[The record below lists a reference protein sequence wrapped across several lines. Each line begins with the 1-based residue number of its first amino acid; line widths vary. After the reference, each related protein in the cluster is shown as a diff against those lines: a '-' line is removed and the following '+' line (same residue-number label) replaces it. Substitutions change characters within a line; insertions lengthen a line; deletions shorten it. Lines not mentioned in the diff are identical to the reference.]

1 MTKQRTTFGPVDVVF
16 DDDCV
21 LAPRPWTLLQSAMAV
36 DRARTGT
43 PGTILELHSG
53 AGHIGQAVA
62 AWLQRSIV
70 QVDDDPACCGWS
82 VDNAARNG
90 IRSLVVCASTNALPV
105 PPTSCALVIAD
116 PPYVPSS
123 ETARYPEDPLHSI
136 DGGADGLDGVR
147 ATLTAVAPL
156 LRREGRLLMQVR
168 GPAQAESASA
178 LAAIVQPE
186 LRAVGVAIAA
196 DDRAVVEFLRT

>member
-1 MTKQRTTFGPVDVVF
+1 MTKQRASFGPIDVVF

-36 DRARTGT
+36 ERARTGT
-43 PGTILELHSG
+43 PETILELHCG
-53 AGHIGQAVA
+53 AGHIGQAAA
-62 AWLQRSIV
+62 AWLRRPIV
-70 QVDDDPACCGWS
+70 QVDDDPVCCGWS

-90 IRSLVVCASTNALPV
+90 IRSLVMCANTNALPI

-123 ETARYPEDPLHSI
+123 ETARYPEDPQHSI
-136 DGGADGLDGVR
+136 DGGDDGLDGIR
-147 ATLTAVAPL
+147 ATLVAVAPV
-156 LRREGRLLMQVR
+156 LRREGRLLLQVR

-178 LAAIVQPE
+178 LAALVHPE